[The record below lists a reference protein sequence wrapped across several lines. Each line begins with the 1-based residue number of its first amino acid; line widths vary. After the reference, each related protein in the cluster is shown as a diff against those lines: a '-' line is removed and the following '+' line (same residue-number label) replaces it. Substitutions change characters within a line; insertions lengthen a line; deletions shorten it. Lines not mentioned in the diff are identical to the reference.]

1 MWENMFARHCIYVIH
16 MLPLHIIDIS
26 HFSLF
31 IIISMERVKGN
42 EIHLMNIEHRFS
54 VSGSCNQCTIRPQ
67 ILQLNLRKVY
77 SRVIKSII
85 SIMLL
90 IIQHSCAPRSNV
102 KCSPNRFEVES
113 LQEQYDY
120 DSSVKGSFFV
130 DIIKWNW
137 CTTAHNTR
145 WNK

>member
-31 IIISMERVKGN
+31 IIIWMERVKGN
-42 EIHLMNIEHRFS
+42 EIHLMNIEHHFFT
-54 VSGSCNQCTIRPQ
+54 VSGSCNQCTICPQ

-77 SRVIKSII
+77 SRVIKLII

-90 IIQHSCAPRSNV
+90 IIQHSRAPGSNV

-113 LQEQYDY
+113 LQEQCDY

-130 DIIKWNW
+130 DIIK
-137 CTTAHNTR
+137 
-145 WNK
+145 